1 MARAAWDQT
10 AAVVQALAGGDDPR
24 AYNPLRPESQ
34 TMREVRIKYNPQI
47 MEQLHTSGRV
57 DPKLLEMMG

>member
-1 MARAAWDQT
+1 MARASWDQT

-34 TMREVRIKYNPQI
+34 ASREVRIKYNPLI
-47 MEQLHTSGRV
+47 MEQLQATGRV
-57 DPKLLEMMG
+57 DPRLLQMG